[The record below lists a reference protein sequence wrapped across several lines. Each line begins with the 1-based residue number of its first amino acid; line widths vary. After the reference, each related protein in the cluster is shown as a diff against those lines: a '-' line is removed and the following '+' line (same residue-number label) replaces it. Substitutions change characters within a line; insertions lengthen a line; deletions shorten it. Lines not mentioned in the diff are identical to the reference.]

1 MESSEIDGS
10 GFWKGTSAIVTPPA
24 DFALPAVKSVPAIPD
39 RFNSGQEALETI
51 LRLAWGFVDSGMKIQ
66 ETNIQR
72 KRMPGRCANSVPRVF
87 MVLCV
92 LLFLLGVM
100 AGSLRFALITK
111 PFNSAQTIPRR
122 DPQRPLSEG
131 ADGGWIF

>member
-66 ETNIQR
+66 ET
-72 KRMPGRCANSVPRVF
+72 KY
-87 MVLCV
+87 
-92 LLFLLGVM
+92 
-100 AGSLRFALITK
+100 T
-111 PFNSAQTIPRR
+111 AQKNA
-122 DPQRPLSEG
+122 RPLREQRSTRFYG
-131 ADGGWIF
+131 PLRVTFPCWV